1 MLGTFLILTL
11 PGDNDTWSVTLW
23 APSGDR
29 PLKEFRNVDKFTK
42 VVQACPFHSQWLQG
56 EPISDV
62 LAMAG
67 ILDRY
72 RRFVIDEHA
81 SGDRVGGSR
90 RCLGVHE
97 PVGGTW
103 TLGRSAPRPTTS

>member
-56 EPISDV
+56 EPIVSGTLARLEGGRLFDV
-62 LAMAG
+62 GLG
-67 ILDRY
+67 DGDHP
-72 RRFVIDEHA
+72 RRA
-81 SGDRVGGSR
+81 PTR
-90 RCLGVHE
+90 RC
-97 PVGGTW
+97 
-103 TLGRSAPRPTTS
+103 